1 MKIVLT
7 PLSRTTVRLC
17 EELDEVR
24 YAPTV
29 PAIAVGIGVGK
40 VVLLVGRK
48 YAEIP
53 VYRPGDPRHEKANYL
68 REQFLLHEAWH
79 VLLGHDRRK
88 GPRNVREWNLAC
100 DAAIHHRSQ
109 IDLSAI
115 ETTGLLPVTFERLG
129 LNPCRPE
136 VAYEQLVERQVLGV
150 EIAGPRGCSTSDDLH
165 SCGRPS
171 EEGIRRL
178 LGDSGPADTAEPREP
193 QVTDAVGA
201 AVVDSIMDGV
211 REDCDARGEDPGE
224 IERQFGTARYRGSDG
239 SEGGNDCG
247 RMRPTYGDEVPRW
260 VADVLAR
267 LRPMGAGAR
276 RGRSYRREHRG
287 GHPLVPGRARTG
299 GVMPVFFLD
308 ASESISE
315 EMAEEMLTALRLT
328 AEFSDAVA
336 YVFDE
341 RTRGPILAG
350 ETERVR
356 EAIAEAGG
364 GTRLAGAWD
373 DVAEHIDPGAT
384 RVWITDGFDHQWRL
398 PEAWPDDLWVIGGGP
413 WGPKL
418 KVLTREELDAQLRGF
433 GQ

>member
-1 MKIVLT
+1 MKLVLT

-29 PAIAVGIGVGK
+29 PAIAVGIDAGK

-53 VYRPGDPRHEKANYL
+53 VYRPADPRREEANYL

-88 GPRNVREWNLAC
+88 GFRNDHEWNLAC

-129 LNPCRPE
+129 LDPCRPE
-136 VAYEQLVERQVLGV
+136 VAYEQLVARQTFVGS
-150 EIAGPRGCSTSDDLH
+150 RGCSTSDDLH

-171 EEGIRRL
+171 EEEVCRL
-178 LGDSGPADTAEPREP
+178 LSDSESPDQAEPREAP
-193 QVTDAVGA
+193 VTVAVGA
-201 AVVDSIMDGV
+201 AVVDRIMEGV

-224 IERQFGTARYRGSDG
+224 IERQFGTVRYRGFHG
-239 SEGGNDCG
+239 GAGGNDCG
-247 RMRPTYGDEVPRW
+247 RMRPKCGDELPRW
-260 VADVLAR
+260 VVEVLDR
-267 LRPMGAGAR
+267 LRPLGAGAR

-287 GHPLVPGRARTG
+287 SHPLLPGRARSG

-341 RTRGPILAG
+341 RTQGPILAG

-356 EAIAEAGG
+356 EAIARAGG

-384 RVWITDGFDHQWRL
+384 RVWITDGFDQEWRL

-418 KVLTREELDAQLRGF
+418 KMLTREELDAQLRAY